1 MITLPIGSYF
11 LSVNALF
18 GGSTHTI
25 SKHPLESSIGTDLLN
40 TGNTTY
46 AGGLAALVANVVL
59 IGYVIVAFNDDKAER
74 EETAAEEKKK
84 SK

>member
-1 MITLPIGSYF
+1 M
-11 LSVNALF
+11 
-18 GGSTHTI
+18 
-25 SKHPLESSIGTDLLN
+25 N

-59 IGYVIVAFNDDKAER
+59 VGYVIVAFNDDKAER
-74 EETAAEEKKK
+74 EETASEEKQK

>member
-18 GGSTHTI
+18 GGQTPVELLASETYV
-25 SKHPLESSIGTDLLN
+25 DLMN
-40 TGNTTY
+40 IGNTTY

-74 EETAAEEKKK
+74 EETASEEKKK